1 MTNSHRTTTFTEGE
15 MIMNWIRFSFSK
27 TYQRQCR
34 PRAGKICMRIA
45 QGEAGSSVRIIRAPI
60 CVFMTH
66 PLMFLQRH
74 DGQCIKVK
82 WRRKNILAATRWT
95 RLMFWSLFRS
105 DCGRAKKIHEN
116 FLSFFAKLP
125 GLTRISWRKV
135 CRR

>member
-1 MTNSHRTTTFTEGE
+1 
-15 MIMNWIRFSFSK
+15 
-27 TYQRQCR
+27 
-34 PRAGKICMRIA
+34 MRIA
-45 QGEAGSSVRIIRAPI
+45 QDEAASSVRIIRAPI

-82 WRRKNILAATRWT
+82 WGRKNILAATRWT

-116 FLSFFAKLP
+116 FLSFFRQAATVDTNFLWKSLQAMMQRWSFFAD
-125 GLTRISWRKV
+125 GLSFFGDEDEIYESLDEVLVRIRTSIDSL
-135 CRR
+135 